1 MDNPVSWFLLTT
13 ALLACII
20 YFFSAVSA
28 DREAHLSA
36 AQEWR
41 RMEEETR
48 ELDFKEFMYESPEF
62 REARARRNRPL
73 Y

>member
-13 ALLACII
+13 AMLACII
-20 YFFSAVSA
+20 YFFSAIIA

-41 RMEEETR
+41 RLEDETR
-48 ELDFKEFMYESPEF
+48 ELDFKEFMYESPEY
-62 REARARRNRPL
+62 RESRARRNRPL
-73 Y
+73 F